1 MLPAPTSR
9 QIAAARQTRPF
20 KSWRAVE
27 AQHVVSTL
35 RLTNNDPVRQELL
48 ERILEESKP
57 PLPPSTE
64 KLHYLLAT
72 PFRYPPSRH
81 GSRFRLW
88 PDPGVLY
95 SATDRRTACAEMGYW
110 RCRFLRDSPGLINI
124 PAAAQTLFQLG
135 ATGQGIDLTARP
147 FTKWQ
152 NLWTD
157 PSSYIATQSLA
168 REARTLDMH
177 WIAYQSV
184 RDPESGLCYAILNPS
199 AIRPRQP
206 LARETWYLTVTIDAA
221 VWQRER
227 ERFVFA
233 FPS

>member
-1 MLPAPTSR
+1 MLPAPSSK
-9 QIAAARQTRPF
+9 QIAAARSERTF

-35 RLTNNDPVRQELL
+35 RLTNNDPDSQELL

-57 PLPPSTE
+57 ALPSSTH

-72 PFRYPPSRH
+72 PFRYPPSKH

-95 SATDRRTACAEMGYW
+95 SATHRRTACAEMGYW
-110 RCRFLRDSPGLINI
+110 RCQFLRDSPGLTAI

-135 ATGQGIDLTARP
+135 ATGQGIDLTASP
-147 FTKWQ
+147 LKKWQ
-152 NLWTD
+152 PLWTH
-157 PSSYIATQSLA
+157 PGSYIATQSLA
-168 REARTLDMH
+168 REARTLDTH

-184 RDPESGLCYAILNPS
+184 RDSESGLCYAILNPS
-199 AIRPRQP
+199 ALRPRQP
-206 LARETWYLTVTIDAA
+206 LARETWYLTVTTETAI
-221 VWQRER
+221 WQRER
-227 ERFVFA
+227 ERFVFT
-233 FPS
+233 FL